1 MNQELQDKLKILPV
15 RPGVYFHKSKTG
27 EIIYVGKAAVLKNRV
42 RQYFQESRSRDNK
55 TLALVNEIVD
65 VDWIE
70 TDSEVDAL
78 FLESEMVKRYM
89 PRYNILLRDDK
100 SQSFVRI
107 DMKSEWPIV
116 SITRNPQDD
125 GAEYFGPFY
134 NSFALR
140 KALRYLRKIYPY
152 LTSEVRPVSS
162 RLNEDIGI
170 SPKLSDGSELYK
182 DNLRKLISYIKGNRK
197 TLMIDLDKEMRL
209 FAKQQDYE
217 QAATARNKLIA
228 MRELQNRVM
237 FGDREQL
244 DISKD
249 NALAQLKK
257 LLSLKS
263 EPRRIEG
270 FDISHISGQA
280 VVSSMVVFLN
290 GVSARAD
297 YRKFKISSQQND
309 DYESIHEVFSRRFSE
324 KNIKSWGIPDLVLV
338 DGDKG
343 QLTSAIKAMGEKAVK
358 VPVIAVAKKLE
369 EIVIHR
375 TLSGIDTS
383 NLEGN
388 KFRGVVVENDFVI
401 VRLHSGQKSHG
412 HARNIVYKG
421 SSLPEFDDLLKLIQ
435 RIRDEAHRFAISYH
449 STIREK
455 RQTENI
461 LEQIPG
467 IGPKTRAKLIK
478 NFGSTKRVLEATTEE
493 LAQIAGQKVAE
504 SISKAS
510 SRT

>member
-1 MNQELQDKLKILPV
+1 MNQELKDKLMTLPT
-15 RPGVYFHKSKTG
+15 RPGVYFHKAKNS
-27 EIIYVGKAAVLKNRV
+27 EIIYIGKAAVLKNRV

-55 TLALVNEIVD
+55 TLALVNEIFD
-65 VDWIE
+65 VEWIE

-107 DMKSEWPIV
+107 NMKSDWPTV
-116 SITRNPQDD
+116 STTRNPQDD

-134 NSFALR
+134 NSFALK

-152 LTSEVRPVSS
+152 LTSEARSASS

-170 SPKLSDGSELYK
+170 SPKMSDGSELYK

-197 TLMIDLDKEMRL
+197 TLMIDLDKEMKL
-209 FAKQQDYE
+209 FAKQQDFE
-217 QAATARNKLIA
+217 QAAGARNKLIA
-228 MRELQNRVM
+228 MKELQNRVM
-237 FGDREQL
+237 FGDRERL

-249 NALAQLKK
+249 SALAQLKK
-257 LLSLKS
+257 LLGLKS

-290 GVSARAD
+290 GVSSRAD

-309 DYESIHEVFSRRFSE
+309 DYESIYEVISRRFSE
-324 KNIKSWGIPDLVLV
+324 RNTKSWGIPDLVLI
-338 DGDKG
+338 DGGKG
-343 QLTSAIKAMGEKAVK
+343 QLMSAIKAMGERKAQA
-358 VPVIAVAKKLE
+358 PVFAVSKKLE

-375 TLSGIDTS
+375 NLSGINTT
-383 NLEGN
+383 NLAEG
-388 KFRGVVVENDFVI
+388 KFEGTVLEKDFVI
-401 VRLHSGQKSHG
+401 VRLHAGRKSHG
-412 HARNIVYKG
+412 HARNIIG
-421 SSLPEFDDLLKLIQ
+421 RDLSTPEFDDLLKLIQ

-449 STIREK
+449 SIIRK
-455 RQTENI
+455 NHQTENI

-467 IGPKTRAKLIK
+467 VGPKTRSKLIK
-478 NFGSTKRVLEATTEE
+478 SFGSTRRVLEANTDE
-493 LAQIAGQKVAE
+493 LLQVVGQRVAE
-504 SISKAS
+504 SISRYSSKA
-510 SRT
+510 